1 MNNVFEFQKIM
12 FIIVPIIS
20 ILIFILTVVLIFSS
34 KFRGKLMSKQIKAV
48 KNMTDYS
55 KDDIENIMTNLGNI
69 SVNAQNN
76 IVTENEETLKNIA
89 DKQANINKDSITTIS
104 KAIKDGFSKETIFCK
119 HCGSVIDEDSTFC
132 KYCGKEQ

>member
-20 ILIFILTVVLIFSS
+20 ILIFILTVVLMFSS

>member
-89 DKQANINKDSITTIS
+89 DKQANINKDSITTVS

>member
-20 ILIFILTVVLIFSS
+20 ILIFILTIVLIFSS